1 MEESISHLLKV
12 LNNQISRDI
21 NTFALQFKLTGTQI
35 QILDFLNSFSDNEN
49 VFQKDVEK
57 EFNIRRSTATNILKN
72 MEEKKLIKRTAL
84 PSDSRLKIIEVQK
97 SGQDIQREIA
107 KFLQETDE
115 KILGNLGGF
124 EKRGFVKSL
133 HKISNKLEESSK

>member
-1 MEESISHLLKV
+1 MEESISHLIKV

-35 QILDFLNSFSDNEN
+35 QILDFLNGFASNEN

-72 MEEKKLIKRTAL
+72 MEEKDLIKRTAL
-84 PSDSRLKIIEVQK
+84 PSDSRLKTIEVQS
-97 SGQDIQREIA
+97 SGQKIQAEIS
-107 KFLQETDE
+107 KFLAETDN
-115 KILGNLGGF
+115 KILNSLGGF
-124 EKRGFVKSL
+124 ERRSFVKAL
-133 HKISNKLEESSK
+133 HKIPAKLEESK

>member
-1 MEESISHLLKV
+1 MEESISHLIKV

-35 QILDFLNSFSDNEN
+35 QILDFLNGFTSSQN

-72 MEEKKLIKRTAL
+72 MEEKELIKRTAL
-84 PSDSRLKIIEVQK
+84 PSDSRLKTIEVQP
-97 SGQDIQREIA
+97 SGQKIQAEIS
-107 KFLQETDE
+107 KFLAETDN
-115 KILGNLGGF
+115 KILNSLGGF
-124 EKRGFVKSL
+124 ERRSFVKAL
-133 HKISNKLEESSK
+133 HKIPTKLEETK

>member
-1 MEESISHLLKV
+1 MEESISHLIKV

-35 QILDFLNSFSDNEN
+35 QILDFLNGFSANEN

-72 MEEKKLIKRTAL
+72 MEEKDLIKRTAL
-84 PSDSRLKIIEVQK
+84 PTDSRLKIIEVQE
-97 SGQDIQREIA
+97 SGQKIQKEIS
-107 KFLQETDE
+107 KFLADTDN
-115 KILGNLGGF
+115 KILDSLGAF
-124 EKRGFVKSL
+124 EKRSFIKSL
-133 HKISNKLEESSK
+133 RKLPEKLGN

>member
-1 MEESISHLLKV
+1 MEESISHSLKV

-35 QILDFLNSFSDNEN
+35 QILDFLNGFTANKN

-72 MEEKKLIKRTAL
+72 MEEKDLIKRTAL

-97 SGQDIQREIA
+97 SGQDIQREIS
-107 KFLQETDE
+107 KFLKETDNS
-115 KILGNLGGF
+115 ILNKLGAF
-124 EKRGFVKSL
+124 ERRSFIKSL
-133 HKISNKLEESSK
+133 HKISNNLEDAK